1 MLFIYLQAIEQEEDK
16 IKFEQL
22 YIRYRP
28 LMHKIAMKLLND
40 QGYAED
46 AVHQVFL
53 YLVDNV
59 YILRRIP
66 LENMPAFLV
75 TLTERRAIDI
85 FRKNSRLLLT
95 DMDDRTVGIDIPMPG
110 DNDLADAIAELPAKY
125 REAILLRY
133 DFGYSIREIAEMFN
147 EKYTAAQKRL
157 YRAKVYLEEALA
169 EEGDKQ

>member
-147 EKYTAAQKRL
+147 EKYSAAQKRL